1 MKRDALQSHELS
13 IIQTKAEFQF
23 HVKEVLPSLKDKTL
37 RAVFWCIKRGEI
49 PKLVNRRRKK
59 I

>member
-1 MKRDALQSHELS
+1 MKWDALQSRELS

-37 RAVFWCIKRGEI
+37 GAFF
-49 PKLVNRRRKK
+49 
-59 I
+59 